1 MSRMLKLLALA
12 AIAVAL
18 LAVSGAL
25 FVVGETQQVVITR
38 FGEPVG
44 TPITTPGLK
53 FKWPIVDRANYFEK
67 RFLPW
72 DGETNQIPTRD
83 KRFIYVDSYARWQIT
98 DPLKF
103 FQRLRDE
110 RGAQSRLD
118 DILDG
123 ETRNAIAN
131 HDLIELVRS
140 SNREFEAS
148 GEDSED
154 GFPGDDAKIA
164 VGRERIARQVLAA
177 SNERAEDL
185 GIAVLDFQF
194 KRINYVEQVRKEVY
208 NRMIS
213 ERQRI
218 AEQFRSEGEGEAAR
232 IAGEQDRQL
241 REISSDA
248 YRQAQ
253 EIKGRADAEAA
264 RIYSAAYNKDSELYR
279 FLRSMDT
286 LKVAMDP
293 DTILMLGTDG
303 ELLRYLGDTR

>member
-1 MSRMLKLLALA
+1 VNRASLALIA
-12 AIAVAL
+12 AAVFLGL
-18 LAVSGAL
+18 LVITGA
-25 FVVGETQQVVITR
+25 FFIVNETEQVVITQ
-38 FGEPVG
+38 FGRPVG
-44 TPITTPGLK
+44 RPITTPGLK
-53 FKWPIVDRANYFEK
+53 LKVPLLQRAHYFEK
-67 RFLPW
+67 RFLEW
-72 DGETNQIPTRD
+72 DGAPNEVPTKD
-83 KRFIYVDSYARWQIT
+83 KRFIYVDAYARWQIT

-110 RGAQSRLD
+110 RGAHSRLD

-140 SNREFEAS
+140 SNREFEIS

-154 GFPGDDAKIA
+154 GFPGDDARIA
-164 VGRERIARQVLAA
+164 VGRERISRQVLTT
-177 SNERAEDL
+177 SNTRAEDL
-185 GIAVLDFQF
+185 GIVILDFQF

-232 IAGEQDRQL
+232 IAGDQDRQL
-241 REISSDA
+241 REISSEA

-264 RIYSAAYNKDSELYR
+264 RIYAAAYNKDAELYR
-279 FLRSMDT
+279 FLRSMET

-293 DTILMLGTDG
+293 ETVLMLGTDG

>member
-1 MSRMLKLLALA
+1 VSKLLKLVALG
-12 AIAVAL
+12 AILVAL
-18 LAVSGAL
+18 LAISGAL
-25 FVVGETQQVVITR
+25 FVVSETQQVVITR

-44 TPITTPGLK
+44 QPITTPGLK
-53 FKWPIVDRANYFEK
+53 FKWPIIDKANYFEK

-140 SNREFEAS
+140 SNREFEIS

-154 GFPGDDAKIA
+154 GFPGDDARIA
-164 VGRERIARQVLAA
+164 VGRERISRQVLTT
-177 SNERAEDL
+177 SNTRAEDL
-185 GIAVLDFQF
+185 GIVILDFQF

-232 IAGEQDRQL
+232 IAGDQDRQL
-241 REISSDA
+241 REISSEA

-264 RIYSAAYNKDSELYR
+264 RIYAAAYNKDAELYR
-279 FLRSMDT
+279 FLRSMET

-293 DTILMLGTDG
+293 ETVLMLGTDG